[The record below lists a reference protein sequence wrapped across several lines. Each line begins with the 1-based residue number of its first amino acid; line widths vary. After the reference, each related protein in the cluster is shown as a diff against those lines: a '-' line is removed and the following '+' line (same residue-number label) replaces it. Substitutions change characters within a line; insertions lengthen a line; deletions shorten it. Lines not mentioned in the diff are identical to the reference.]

1 MCAEAGIEPI
11 VTTTAQW
18 GDEMSRTADI
28 TCCSPSDMADLIEYS
43 WGNSTTPWGKMRI
56 SDGHPAPY
64 QLRFIELG
72 ELIHECIGELL
83 YYENIIRYFS

>member
-28 TCCSPSDMADLIEYS
+28 TCCSPSDMADLIEYA
-43 WGNSTTPWGKMRI
+43 WGNSTTTWGKVRI

-72 ELIHECIGELL
+72 EWPHELMGELPTGA
-83 YYENIIRYFS
+83 YYSAHCR